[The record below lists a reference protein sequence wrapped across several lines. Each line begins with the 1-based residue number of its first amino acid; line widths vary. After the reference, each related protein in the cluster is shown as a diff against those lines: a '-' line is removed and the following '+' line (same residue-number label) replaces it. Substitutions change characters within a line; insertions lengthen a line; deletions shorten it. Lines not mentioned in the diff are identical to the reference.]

1 MQNHIVPYFLDVG
14 QHMEQV
20 PLLSPGLF
28 RHVTWAL
35 IMRFSAQGENWSI
48 CAKLAFVPMQ
58 FFHQQS
64 QSIVPSINMYTIHKH
79 TVTDKRSK
87 THTHTHTHSLPQS
100 YLGVRAY
107 AVCYSGHRALDH
119 SLLSSCFLIRRE

>member
-35 IMRFSAQGENWSI
+35 ILRFSAQGENWSI

-79 TVTDKRSK
+79 TVTDKHSK
-87 THTHTHTHSLPQS
+87 THTHTQFTSVLFRSPSL
-100 YLGVRAY
+100 
-107 AVCYSGHRALDH
+107 CC
-119 SLLSSCFLIRRE
+119 LLFRPPCFRPFLIVIMLFN

>member
-64 QSIVPSINMYTIHKH
+64 QSIVPSINMYTNTQLQTSAVKH
-79 TVTDKRSK
+79 I
-87 THTHTHTHSLPQS
+87 HTHTHIV
-100 YLGVRAY
+100 YL
-107 AVCYSGHRALDH
+107 SP
-119 SLLSSCFLIRRE
+119 I